1 MRTIVS
7 EGLGRIVILSF
18 DRGEKLREGIR
29 DKLKGLGIR
38 NAVLLS
44 AIGTFEKARFHR
56 IKNTNQRPAKRQR
69 KTSEEPCER
78 SEKRAN
84 SWRASYRPASKLRD
98 A

>member
-1 MRTIVS
+1 MRTIVT

-29 DKLKGLGIR
+29 EKLKELGIR

-56 IKNTNQRPAKRQR
+56 IKHTKQRPEDEVFEV
-69 KTSEEPCER
+69 SGPIEL
-78 SEKRAN
+78 
-84 SWRASYRPASKLRD
+84 ASVR
-98 A
+98 